1 MLEEAIANIRAAI
14 EAGRTDILRT
24 LIEACEQCEQAD
36 AEHVTKDRVLSG
48 LWTPEG
54 TLLHMATRLGR
65 PDVVRA
71 LLYAGADPG
80 VQNADGDT
88 AVHLSASDTM
98 RSVYTD
104 ELFKA
109 TAQSNEGRVCQLLA
123 AGLGINAWDSPL
135 SRNTPLHWAANF
147 ADRDMITCLAEIAS

>member
-1 MLEEAIANIRAAI
+1 MLA
-14 EAGRTDILRT
+14 
-24 LIEACEQCEQAD
+24 
-36 AEHVTKDRVLSG
+36 G

-54 TLLHMATRLGR
+54 TLLHLATRLGR

-80 VQNADGDT
+80 VQNQDGDT
-88 AVHLSASDTM
+88 PVHLSASDTM

-109 TAQSNEGRVCQLLA
+109 TAQSKLVA
-123 AGLGINAWDSPL
+123 SK
-135 SRNTPLHWAANF
+135 NF
-147 ADRDMITCLAEIAS
+147 AQGCYFFSLMNLVVGL